1 MKLFFHILVNCTN
14 IFEKIAKSREIM
26 FSGAYVSHTKIR
38 LFRFFFGPDRFS
50 LLKYCWKQTN
60 KWTNKYIYFYIITTF
75 ECFRLSHYYYE
86 YLLALIFTKIKTVV
100 YGSYSAKQDDIRDSG
115 SQKHI

>member
-1 MKLFFHILVNCTN
+1 MDKQIY
-14 IFEKIAKSREIM
+14 IFL
-26 FSGAYVSHTKIR
+26 YNYIR
-38 LFRFFFGPDRFS
+38 V
-50 LLKYCWKQTN
+50 
-60 KWTNKYIYFYIITTF
+60 
-75 ECFRLSHYYYE
+75 FRLSHYYYE